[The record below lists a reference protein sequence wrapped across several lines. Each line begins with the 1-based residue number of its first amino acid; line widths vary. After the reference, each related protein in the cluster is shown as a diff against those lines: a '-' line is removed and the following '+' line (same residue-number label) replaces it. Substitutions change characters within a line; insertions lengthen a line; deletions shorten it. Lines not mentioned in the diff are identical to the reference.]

1 MKRTWIM
8 KKTSTLKKSLAVALS
23 VATISMASVSASQ
36 AATSMSEIAAA
47 SQSKISLEQ
56 ALTLANKAVKGDIIS
71 VDFDQEDRAENSHY
85 DIKMIANNNE
95 QEVRVN
101 ANTGKVTKD
110 ETERLDKED
119 LAEYNTMK
127 QAKVS
132 LSQAIK
138 NANKTLKGTVLEA
151 EFDMDFGKPVYKI
164 EIGKGNQVHK
174 VVVDSMTGKITSS
187 QVDNDD

>member
-1 MKRTWIM
+1 MKKTSIM

-151 EFDMDFGKPVYKI
+151 EFDMDFGKPVYKV

>member
-1 MKRTWIM
+1 MKKTSIM

-47 SQSKISLEQ
+47 SQSKVSLEQ

-110 ETERLDKED
+110 ETERLDKEG

>member
-1 MKRTWIM
+1 MKKTSIM
-8 KKTSTLKKSLAVALS
+8 KKTSALKKSLAVALS

-47 SQSKISLEQ
+47 SQSKVSLEQ

>member
-1 MKRTWIM
+1 MKRTSIM

-174 VVVDSMTGKITSS
+174 VIVDSMTGKITSS

>member
-1 MKRTWIM
+1 MKTTAMM

-23 VATISMASVSASQ
+23 VATLSMASMSASQ
-36 AATSMSEIAAA
+36 AATSMNEITAA

-71 VDFDQEDRAENSHY
+71 ADFDQEDRAADSHY
-85 DIKMIANNNE
+85 DIKIIANNNE

-101 ANTGKVTKD
+101 ASTGKVTKD
-110 ETERLDKED
+110 ETERLDKDD
-119 LAEYNTMK
+119 LADYNSMK

-174 VVVDSMTGKITSS
+174 VVVDSMTGKITRS
-187 QVDNDD
+187 QVDND

>member
-1 MKRTWIM
+1 MKKTSIM

-71 VDFDQEDRAENSHY
+71 ADFDQEDRAENSHY

-174 VVVDSMTGKITSS
+174 VIVDSMTGKITSS

>member
-1 MKRTWIM
+1 MKRTSIM

-71 VDFDQEDRAENSHY
+71 ADFDQEDRAENSHY

-110 ETERLDKED
+110 ETERLDKDD

-174 VVVDSMTGKITSS
+174 VIVDSMTGKITSS

>member
-1 MKRTWIM
+1 MKKTSIM
-8 KKTSTLKKSLAVALS
+8 KKKSTLKKSLAVALI

-164 EIGKGNQVHK
+164 DIGKGNQVHK
-174 VVVDSMTGKITSS
+174 VIVDSMTGKITSS

>member
-1 MKRTWIM
+1 MKKTSIM
-8 KKTSTLKKSLAVALS
+8 KKKSTLKKSLAVALS

-71 VDFDQEDRAENSHY
+71 ADFDQEDRAENSHY

>member
-1 MKRTWIM
+1 MKKTSIM
-8 KKTSTLKKSLAVALS
+8 KKKSTLKKSLAVALS

-174 VVVDSMTGKITSS
+174 VIVDSMTGKITSS

>member
-1 MKRTWIM
+1 MKKTSIM

-174 VVVDSMTGKITSS
+174 VIVDSMTGNITSS

>member
-1 MKRTWIM
+1 MKKTSIM

-47 SQSKISLEQ
+47 SQSKVSLEQ

>member
-1 MKRTWIM
+1 MKTTAMM

-23 VATISMASVSASQ
+23 VATLSMASISASQ
-36 AATSMSEIAAA
+36 AATSMNEITAA
-47 SQSKISLEQ
+47 SQTKISLEQ

-71 VDFDQEDRAENSHY
+71 ADFDQEDRAEDSHY
-85 DIKMIANNNE
+85 DIKIIANSNE

-101 ANTGKVTKD
+101 ASTGKVTKD
-110 ETERLDKED
+110 ETERLDKDD

-164 EIGKGNQVHK
+164 EIGKSNQVHK

-187 QVDNDD
+187 QVDND

>member
-1 MKRTWIM
+1 MKKTSIM
-8 KKTSTLKKSLAVALS
+8 KKTSALKKSLAVALS

-47 SQSKISLEQ
+47 SQSKVSLEQ

-187 QVDNDD
+187 QVDTDD

>member
-1 MKRTWIM
+1 MKKTSIM
-8 KKTSTLKKSLAVALS
+8 KKKSTLKKSLAVALS

-174 VVVDSMTGKITSS
+174 VIVDSMTGKITSS
-187 QVDNDD
+187 QVDTDD

>member
-1 MKRTWIM
+1 MKKTSIM
-8 KKTSTLKKSLAVALS
+8 KKTSTLKKSLAVVLS
-23 VATISMASVSASQ
+23 VATISMVSVSASQ

-110 ETERLDKED
+110 ETERLDKEG

>member
-1 MKRTWIM
+1 MKKTSIM
-8 KKTSTLKKSLAVALS
+8 KKKSTLKKSLAVALS

>member
-47 SQSKISLEQ
+47 SQSKVSLEQ

>member
-1 MKRTWIM
+1 MKKTSIM

-174 VVVDSMTGKITSS
+174 VIVDSMTGKITSS

>member
-1 MKRTWIM
+1 MKKTSIM
-8 KKTSTLKKSLAVALS
+8 KKTSTLKKSLAVVLS

>member
-1 MKRTWIM
+1 MKKTSIM

-47 SQSKISLEQ
+47 SQSKVSLEQ

-174 VVVDSMTGKITSS
+174 VIVDSMTGKITSS

>member
-1 MKRTWIM
+1 MKKTSIM
-8 KKTSTLKKSLAVALS
+8 KKTSTLKKSLAVVLS

-119 LAEYNTMK
+119 LAEYNIMK

>member
-1 MKRTWIM
+1 MKRTSIM

-71 VDFDQEDRAENSHY
+71 ADFDQEDRAENSHY

-110 ETERLDKED
+110 ETERLDKDD

>member
-1 MKRTWIM
+1 MKKTSIM
-8 KKTSTLKKSLAVALS
+8 KKTSALKKSLAVALS

>member
-1 MKRTWIM
+1 MKKTSIM
-8 KKTSTLKKSLAVALS
+8 KKTSTLKKSLAVVLS
-23 VATISMASVSASQ
+23 VATISMVSVSASQ

-47 SQSKISLEQ
+47 SQNKISLEQ

-174 VVVDSMTGKITSS
+174 VIVDSMTGKITSS

>member
-1 MKRTWIM
+1 MKKTSIM
-8 KKTSTLKKSLAVALS
+8 KKKSTLKKSLAVALS

-101 ANTGKVTKD
+101 TNTGKVTKD

-187 QVDNDD
+187 QVDTDD

>member
-1 MKRTWIM
+1 MKKTSIM

-187 QVDNDD
+187 QVDTDD

>member
-1 MKRTWIM
+1 MKKTSIM

-23 VATISMASVSASQ
+23 VAIISMASVSASQ

-47 SQSKISLEQ
+47 SQSKVSLEQ

-110 ETERLDKED
+110 ETERLDKEG

>member
-1 MKRTWIM
+1 M
-8 KKTSTLKKSLAVALS
+8 KKKSTLKKSLAVALS

-174 VVVDSMTGKITSS
+174 VIVDSMTGKITSS

>member
-1 MKRTWIM
+1 MKKTSIM

-174 VVVDSMTGKITSS
+174 VIVDSMTGKITSS
-187 QVDNDD
+187 QVDTDD

>member
-1 MKRTWIM
+1 MKKTSIM
-8 KKTSTLKKSLAVALS
+8 KKKSTLKKSLAVALS

-71 VDFDQEDRAENSHY
+71 VDFDQEDRAKNSHY

-174 VVVDSMTGKITSS
+174 VIVDSMTGKITSS

>member
-1 MKRTWIM
+1 MKKTSIM
-8 KKTSTLKKSLAVALS
+8 KKTSALKKSLAVALS

-174 VVVDSMTGKITSS
+174 VIVDSMTGKITSS

>member
-1 MKRTWIM
+1 MKKTSIM
-8 KKTSTLKKSLAVALS
+8 KKTSTLKKSLAVVLS

-174 VVVDSMTGKITSS
+174 VIVDSMTGKITSS